1 MGFWYMVGFLT
12 AFTKNQCYSQCSLSG
27 CPQNFFCKA
36 WVGPDISMKNLG
48 KQVSVTFY
56 KMFIHSLSKLDGSGE
71 SWMEVVELK

>member
-1 MGFWYMVGFLT
+1 
-12 AFTKNQCYSQCSLSG
+12 
-27 CPQNFFCKA
+27 
-36 WVGPDISMKNLG
+36 MKNLG